1 VPPRPSSSPAGP
13 GSNPPS
19 RPARSAADDARGYP
33 ANADQS
39 GRNQSRWNQDR
50 RGQDGGDQDRR
61 DQDRRD
67 QDRRDQDRRDQD
79 RRDAA
84 AVSEFIER
92 FAGLLFESGVP
103 RMPARVFVALL
114 TSDTGR
120 LSAADLGAI
129 LGVSPAAV
137 SGAVRYLVQVGLVT
151 GAGEPGSRR
160 LFYSV
165 PDDVWQHLL
174 SLRTRTMSR
183 WADML
188 RDGAEVLGSSSPA
201 GERVSESA
209 AYFDFVTT
217 ELPGVLARWDEY
229 KARLDHRP

>member
-1 VPPRPSSSPAGP
+1 MAPRSSSSPAGP

-19 RPARSAADDARGYP
+19 RPARSAADDARGHP

-39 GRNQSRWNQDR
+39 GRDQSGGNRDGRYQDGRNQD
-50 RGQDGGDQDRR
+50 GR
-61 DQDRRD
+61 DQGGRD
-67 QDRRDQDRRDQD
+67 QGG
-79 RRDAA
+79 RDAA
-84 AVSEFIER
+84 AVSEFIEQ

-103 RMPARVFVALL
+103 RMPARVFVALQ

-165 PDDVWQHLL
+165 PDNVWQHLL
-174 SLRTRTMSR
+174 SLRNRTMSR

-188 RDGAEVLGSSSPA
+188 RDGADVLGSSSPA

-209 AYFDFVTT
+209 AYFDFVAA

-229 KARLDHRP
+229 KARLDHRG